1 MAGYLLVLDH
11 EIKDEALFAEF
22 LESVRNNLDSFGGK
36 YLVRGGN
43 YVVVD
48 GYWSPVRI
56 ALVEFES
63 ADKARS
69 WLNSQEYAE
78 LGELRNWAARAT
90 VIVMEGA

>member
-22 LESVRNNLDSFGGK
+22 LGKVRENMDTFGGK

-43 YVVVD
+43 HIVVD
-48 GYWSPVRI
+48 GDWSPVRV

-63 ADKARS
+63 ADRARR
-69 WLNSQEYAE
+69 WLNSEEYAE
-78 LGELRNWAARAT
+78 LAELRNWAARAT